1 MLAQALWYTYLLMF
15 YLHVVVSEAATKY
28 SVQTQSST
36 RLSHAKRNR
45 WWCLPTTTGMKT
57 RTSFT
62 CKTSLQLLKGRVPFL
77 CSLRAEEFKV
87 VYPWVFVP
95 WTLHRWPSR
104 TGDASQGR
112 PAFEGLIW
120 LCIILSPTST
130 FRRVTAALSAVSV
143 HSRDLANGVWW
154 NGTAHRIGDW
164 L

>member
-1 MLAQALWYTYLLMF
+1 MLAWALWYTYLLMF
-15 YLHVVVSEAATKY
+15 YLHVVVSKADTKY

-36 RLSHAKRNR
+36 RLSHAKHNW

-62 CKTSLQLLKGRVPFL
+62 CKTSLQLLKGWVPFL
-77 CSLRAEEFKV
+77 CSPRAEEFKV
-87 VYPWVFVP
+87 VYSRVFVP
-95 WTLHRWPSR
+95 QPLHRWPCS
-104 TGDASQGR
+104 GDPSQRR

-120 LCIILSPTST
+120 LCIILSPKFT
-130 FRRVTAALSAVSV
+130 FQRVTAALSVVSV

-154 NGTAHRIGDW
+154 NGTAYCIGDW